1 MSAWLSLWSTGA
13 PLHPQA
19 SALCSQL
26 SPGVFLA
33 LADKSLL
40 EVAAAQPALLC
51 LLLGL
56 SWTLSCLHSASF
68 QGFVLCHSIA
78 GGTGSGLGSYLLER
92 LNDR

>member
-1 MSAWLSLWSTGA
+1 MAVAVVWREPRLTSAPS
-13 PLHPQA
+13 QA

-26 SPGVFLA
+26 S
-33 LADKSLL
+33 
-40 EVAAAQPALLC
+40 Q
-51 LLLGL
+51 GL
-56 SWTLSCLHSASF
+56 SWTLSWLRSASF

>member
-1 MSAWLSLWSTGA
+1 MSMWLSLQSGGARTNLHVLSAPCLQQYCRGEVLTFTGR
-13 PLHPQA
+13 PL
-19 SALCSQL
+19 
-26 SPGVFLA
+26 F
-33 LADKSLL
+33 
-40 EVAAAQPALLC
+40 C

-56 SWTLSCLHSASF
+56 NWTLSFLHTASF

>member
-1 MSAWLSLWSTGA
+1 MSMRLALWSGGA
-13 PLHPQA
+13 RANLHVL
-19 SALCSQL
+19 SAPCLQQYCCR
-26 SPGVFLA
+26 
-33 LADKSLL
+33 
-40 EVAAAQPALLC
+40 EVLTFAGKPLLC

-56 SWTLSCLHSASF
+56 NWTLSFLRSASF